1 MGELWETRVQS
12 VASQQEA
19 PSLFDRSPLSF
30 SISVSLL
37 ADNHRRLHADRIL
50 RPQMIWENMPRE
62 CSCAHLNSAQLCS
75 SARTVCVYFSGT
87 VCGFGC
93 VCVCVCVCVFYLH
106 VVFGVAPVP
115 LGVQVAQ
122 AELLLLAEVD
132 LCHRTAD
139 LTRHKV

>member
-12 VASQQEA
+12 VASQHA
-19 PSLFDRSPLSF
+19 ALSFSSRSPLSF

-37 ADNHRRLHADRIL
+37 AENHRRLHADRIL
-50 RPQMIWENMPRE
+50 RPQMIWENMPCLMLR
-62 CSCAHLNSAQLCS
+62 AHVNPVQLSQQCTHS
-75 SARTVCVYFSGT
+75 LCLFLWACVWLRM
-87 VCGFGC
+87 C
-93 VCVCVCVCVFYLH
+93 VSYLH
-106 VVFGVAPVP
+106 VVLGVAPVP

-122 AELLLLAEVD
+122 AEALQLAKVN